1 MLSGVKNSR
10 KWLASNEKNLQ
21 RPVKSS
27 FTEAAH
33 RQTEAIRY
41 ASQPAG
47 HEERPE
53 IKAAV
58 PVIDNLPG
66 SGIAR
71 LRRI

>member
-47 HEERPE
+47 QRPE

-58 PVIDNLPG
+58 PVIDNLAG